1 MKSLAV
7 AVAGCLL
14 LGLPASAEILS
25 SVDPGLLPDRKHTR
39 LGLYLT
45 AEDAAAALAADPGIV
60 FVDARDPIEI
70 AFVGH
75 PEPIDAIVPFQ
86 TATLE
91 FDAGSGEYRMA
102 PNPGFVTQVDALMAR
117 ERRGRGDPVFL
128 ICRSGNR
135 SAEAADALAAA
146 GYTNVWNLVEGFEG
160 DRDTS
165 GKRTLDGWRNAGL
178 PWTYTLTPEQAWP
191 RAE

>member
-117 ERRGRGDPVFL
+117 LVMEE
-128 ICRSGNR
+128 NR
-135 SAEAADALAAA
+135 NRKPALTRQGMYKWVLGSAAIIIL
-146 GYTNVWNLVEGFEG
+146 LLLLF
-160 DRDTS
+160 
-165 GKRTLDGWRNAGL
+165 
-178 PWTYTLTPEQAWP
+178 
-191 RAE
+191 